1 MSTYTPTVEEA
12 RLVWQEWNGYG
23 GLINR
28 TGPEPTTRAD
38 MRAEF
43 DRMIASVERAA
54 AVKALTDA
62 ADEEERVSQQY
73 ALTADGMR
81 ERSEW
86 EDSNRYANYASG
98 HAASAHALRARA
110 EAYRQERGEQ

>member
-43 DRMIASVERAA
+43 DRMIADVERAA
-54 AVKALTDA
+54 AARALEEL
-62 ADEEERVSQQY
+62 ADDY
-73 ALTADGMR
+73 D
-81 ERSEW
+81 
-86 EDSNRYANYASG
+86 DIYANSDLLMQTAPKDYWCGADDAVK
-98 HAASAHALRARA
+98 HATQKMRARA
-110 EAYRQERGEQ
+110 AEIREGN